1 MLLVIDIGNTNL
13 TFGIYEGSRLL
24 DVFRLTTNKL
34 ATSDEYGSKIC
45 DLLERKGIAI
55 DRIDGVAVSS
65 VVPDLMY
72 SFVRGVKRYLGV
84 EPFVVEPGVRTGIQ
98 IRTENPKS
106 VGADRIVDAVAAF
119 ELYGG
124 PVLVVDFGTAT
135 TFDVVTDDGELKYGV
150 IVPGIRITADAL
162 QEKAAKL
169 PRIEIKR
176 PKSILG
182 VDTISAMQSGIYF
195 GYIGLTEYMITN
207 MKKELEQ
214 PDLKVVATGGLGRM
228 IAEAT
233 DSIDIYNPELTLE
246 GLRLLYE
253 KQERQNLRGGSHE

>member
-13 TFGIYEGSRLL
+13 TFGIYQETKLL
-24 DVFRLTTNKL
+24 DVFRLTTNKH

-45 DLLERKGIAI
+45 DLLERKGIVLAEI
-55 DRIDGVAVSS
+55 TGAAVSS

-72 SFVRGVKRYLGV
+72 SFTRGIKRYLGV
-84 EPFVVEPGVRTGIQ
+84 TPFVVEPGIKTGIR
-98 IRTENPKS
+98 ISTENPKA

-135 TFDVVTDDGELKYGV
+135 TFDVITADGELKYGV

-176 PKSILG
+176 PQSILG
-182 VDTISAMQSGIYF
+182 IDTISAMQSGIYF

-207 MKKELEQ
+207 MKAELGR
-214 PDLKVVATGGLGRM
+214 PDLQVVATGGLGRM

-233 DSIDIYNPELTLE
+233 DTIDIYNPELTLE
-246 GLRLLYE
+246 GLRILYE
-253 KQERQNLRGGSHE
+253 KQEKRGGYGGADV